1 MTVQTASLKGLDL
14 LAEIERLK
22 RERNAVIL
30 AHYYQKPEIQDL
42 ADFVGDSLDLS
53 RKAAATD
60 AEVIAFCGVRFM
72 AETAK
77 ILSPEK
83 TVILPD
89 MDAGCS
95 LEDSCPPDQFAAF
108 RAAHPDHI
116 ALTYINCSAAVKALS
131 DIIVTSS
138 SAQIILDQIPKDQK
152 IIFGPDR
159 HLGGYLARKLGR
171 EMLLWPGICI
181 VHQAFSETELLKL
194 KAEHPDA
201 PVAAHPECPPHII
214 DHADHVGSTKSI
226 LDFALTSPAE
236 TILVATEP
244 HIIHQ
249 MEKAAP
255 HKTFIGVPGGDG
267 ACNCNMCPYMALN
280 TLEKLYVSL
289 RDLQPRIELSPEIMD
304 RARVPLERMLEM
316 AGRTVGQGDVGT
328 PVIDDPAKI
337 DPRSSARRIVKP
349 LERMLRCTILLRG
362 EGFRL
367 EIVCE
372 ILGCDRRAG
381 GRCKRCAG
389 ARGALSRLGP
399 GSRDARSA
407 GPAAR
412 RRAQR
417 CPRRRGNACAQLGR
431 EPRGGGASL
440 CAAARGG
447 RRFPAFGPPR
457 PSRNR

>member
-1 MTVQTASLKGLDL
+1 MTAQSTSLKGVDL
-14 LAEIERLK
+14 LAEIARLK
-22 RERNAVIL
+22 AERNAVIL

-60 AEVIAFCGVRFM
+60 ADVIAFCGVRFM

-116 ALTYINCSAAVKALS
+116 ALTYINCSAEVKALS

-138 SAQIILDQIPKDQK
+138 SAEAILSQIPKDQK

-159 HLGGYLARKLGR
+159 HLGGYLARRFDR

-194 KAEHPDA
+194 KAQYPGA

-214 DHADHVGSTKSI
+214 DHADLVGSTSAI
-226 LDFALTSPAE
+226 LKFAIESPAE
-236 TILVATEP
+236 VILVATEP

-255 HKTFIGVPGGDG
+255 HKTFIGTPGGDG
-267 ACNCNMCPYMALN
+267 NCNCNMCPYMALN
-280 TLEKLYVSL
+280 TLEKLYVAL
-289 RDLQPRIELSPEIMD
+289 RDLKPQIELSDELMAK
-304 RARVPLERMLEM
+304 ARVPLERMLDM
-316 AGRTVGQGDVGT
+316 AGHTVGQGDVGK
-328 PVIDDPAKI
+328 PKI
-337 DPRSSARRIVKP
+337 SGD
-349 LERMLRCTILLRG
+349 
-362 EGFRL
+362 
-367 EIVCE
+367 
-372 ILGCDRRAG
+372 
-381 GRCKRCAG
+381 
-389 ARGALSRLGP
+389 
-399 GSRDARSA
+399 
-407 GPAAR
+407 
-412 RRAQR
+412 
-417 CPRRRGNACAQLGR
+417 
-431 EPRGGGASL
+431 
-440 CAAARGG
+440 
-447 RRFPAFGPPR
+447 
-457 PSRNR
+457 

>member
-1 MTVQTASLKGLDL
+1 MTVQAATLNGLDL
-14 LAEIERLK
+14 LGEIDRLK
-22 RERNAVIL
+22 RERNALIL

-53 RKAAATD
+53 RKAAETD
-60 AEVIAFCGVRFM
+60 ADVIAFCGVRFM

-77 ILSPEK
+77 ILSPAK

-138 SAQIILDQIPKDQK
+138 SAKVILDQIPKDQK

-159 HLGGYLARKLGR
+159 HLGGYLARHTGR
-171 EMLLWPGICI
+171 DMLLWPGVCI

-194 KAEHPDA
+194 KAEHPGA

-226 LDFALTSPAE
+226 LDFALNSPAE

-255 HKTFIGVPGGDG
+255 DKTFIGVPGGDG
-267 ACNCNMCPYMALN
+267 NCNCNMCPYMALN
-280 TLEKLYVSL
+280 TLEKLYVAL
-289 RDLQPRIELSPEIMD
+289 RDLEPRIELSAEVME

-316 AGRTVGQGDVGT
+316 AGRTVGQGDVGM
-328 PVIDDPAKI
+328 PILDHPEEI
-337 DPRSSARRIVKP
+337 DPGIS
-349 LERMLRCTILLRG
+349 G
-362 EGFRL
+362 
-367 EIVCE
+367 
-372 ILGCDRRAG
+372 D
-381 GRCKRCAG
+381 
-389 ARGALSRLGP
+389 
-399 GSRDARSA
+399 
-407 GPAAR
+407 
-412 RRAQR
+412 
-417 CPRRRGNACAQLGR
+417 
-431 EPRGGGASL
+431 
-440 CAAARGG
+440 
-447 RRFPAFGPPR
+447 
-457 PSRNR
+457 

>member
-1 MTVQTASLKGLDL
+1 MSAPVQSLKGADL
-14 LAEIERLK
+14 LEEIKRLK
-22 RERNAVIL
+22 TERNAVIL

-60 AEVIAFCGVRFM
+60 ADVIAFCGVRFM

-138 SAQIILDQIPKDQK
+138 SADIILSQIPKDQP

-159 HLGGYLARKLGR
+159 HLGGYLARKTGR
-171 EMLLWPGICI
+171 DMLLWPGVCI

-194 KAEHPDA
+194 KAQYPGA

-214 DHADHVGSTKSI
+214 DHSDHVGSTRSI
-226 LDFALTSPAE
+226 LDFATHSPSPI
-236 TILVATEP
+236 ILVATEP

-255 HKTFIGVPGGDG
+255 EKTFIGVPGGDG
-267 ACNCNMCPYMALN
+267 NCNCNMCPYMALN
-280 TLEKLYVSL
+280 TLEKLYVAL
-289 RDLQPRIELSPEIMD
+289 RDLEPRIELSTEIMD

-316 AGRTVGQGDVGT
+316 AGRTVGQGDVGR
-328 PVIDDPAKI
+328 PI
-337 DPRSSARRIVKP
+337 
-349 LERMLRCTILLRG
+349 LR
-362 EGFRL
+362 E
-367 EIVCE
+367 
-372 ILGCDRRAG
+372 
-381 GRCKRCAG
+381 
-389 ARGALSRLGP
+389 
-399 GSRDARSA
+399 
-407 GPAAR
+407 
-412 RRAQR
+412 
-417 CPRRRGNACAQLGR
+417 
-431 EPRGGGASL
+431 
-440 CAAARGG
+440 AAAS
-447 RRFPAFGPPR
+447 GP
-457 PSRNR
+457 SGD